1 MKREDLPLAGIPLSA
16 EPDAPRFTMERIASI
31 ERRAPALLYFTVSRP
46 AGYRFTP
53 GHYARLGLGG
63 GDDIVWRPY
72 SIASAMDDDHLAF
85 QLTCAP
91 GGKFT
96 GLFCGAKQ
104 GDAIHVDR
112 RSFGFHTVSSLAPG
126 GTLFMLATGTGLAP
140 YISILADPL
149 TWTRHERAVLVHSVR
164 HAAELAP
171 DAIAAAMQRH
181 GASEMARL
189 TVLPVVTRE
198 TVPGAFGERL
208 GALLESGALEKAAG
222 CAIEPAGARVM
233 LCGNPEMILEMRKA
247 MRDRGLE
254 PGRRGV
260 PGQLSAEGYW

>member
-1 MKREDLPLAGIPLSA
+1 MRRDDIPLAGVPLA
-16 EPDAPRFTMERIASI
+16 ADPDAPRFTGERIASI
-31 ERRAPALLYFTVSRP
+31 ERRAPTLLYFTVSRP
-46 AGYRFTP
+46 ARYRFTP
-53 GHYARLGLGG
+53 GHYARLGLGT
-63 GDDIVWRPY
+63 GDDLVWRPY
-72 SIASAMDDDHLAF
+72 SIASAADDDHLAF

-96 GLFCGAKQ
+96 GRFCGAAK

-149 TWTRHERAVLVHSVR
+149 TWTRHERTVLVHSVR
-164 HAAELAP
+164 HGAELAP
-171 DAIAAAMQRH
+171 DAIAAAMRRH
-181 GASEMARL
+181 GPSVQARL
-189 TVLPVVTRE
+189 TVLSVVTRE
-198 TVPGAFGERL
+198 AIAGTFGARL
-208 GALLESGALEKAAG
+208 GTLLENGALEKAAG
-222 CAIEPAGARVM
+222 CAIEPGGARVM

-247 MRDRGLE
+247 LGQRGLAT
-254 PGRRGV
+254 GRRGV

>member
-1 MKREDLPLAGIPLSA
+1 MKREDLPIPAIALPA
-16 EPDAPRFTMERIASI
+16 DPDAPRFTVERIESLAY
-31 ERRAPALLYFTVSRP
+31 RARNLVYFTVTRP

-53 GHYARLGLGG
+53 GHYARLGLGLG
-63 GDDIVWRPY
+63 EGLVWRPY
-72 SIASAMDDDHLAF
+72 SIASAADDDHLAF

-96 GLFCGAKQ
+96 GLFCGAKP

-126 GTLFMLATGTGLAP
+126 GALFLLATGTGLAP
-140 YISILADPL
+140 YLSILADPL
-149 TWTRHERAVLVHSVR
+149 TWTRHERAILVHSAR

-171 DAIAAAMQRH
+171 DAIAAAMRRH
-181 GASEMARL
+181 GASERSRL

-198 TVPGAFGERL
+198 KVPGTFGQRL

-222 CAIEPAGARVM
+222 CAIEPQGARVM

-247 MRDRGLE
+247 MRDRGLA

>member
-1 MKREDLPLAGIPLSA
+1 MKREDIPLAGIPIPA
-16 EPDAPRFTMERIASI
+16 DPAAPRFTVQRIESI
-31 ERRAPALLYFTVSRP
+31 ERRAPTLLHFTVSRP
-46 AGYRFTP
+46 AEYRFTP
-53 GHYARLGLGG
+53 GHYARLGLGS
-63 GDDIVWRPY
+63 GDDLIWRPY
-72 SIASAMDDDHLAF
+72 SIASAADDDRLAF

-96 GLFCGAKQ
+96 GLFCGAAK

-112 RSFGFHTVSSLAPG
+112 RSFGFLTVSSLAPG

-140 YISILADPL
+140 FLSILADPP

-171 DAIAAAMQRH
+171 DAIAAAMRRH
-181 GASEMARL
+181 GASEKARL
-189 TVLPVVTRE
+189 NVLPVVTRE
-198 TVPGAFGERL
+198 SVQGAFGARL
-208 GALLESGALEKAAG
+208 GALLENGALEKAAG

-247 MRDRGLE
+247 LRDRGLA

>member
-1 MKREDLPLAGIPLSA
+1 MKREDLPLAGIPLA
-16 EPDAPRFTMERIASI
+16 AVPQAPRFTVERIASI

-46 AGYRFTP
+46 SGYQFTP
-53 GHYARLGLGG
+53 GHYARLGLGPE
-63 GDDIVWRPY
+63 DDLVWRPY
-72 SIASAMDDDHLAF
+72 SIASAADDDHLAF

-96 GLFCGAKQ
+96 GLFCGAQQ

-126 GTLFMLATGTGLAP
+126 GTLFMFATGTGLAP

-164 HAAELAP
+164 HGAELAP
-171 DAIAAAMQRH
+171 DAIAAAMRRH
-181 GASEMARL
+181 GPSERARL
-189 TVLPVVTRE
+189 AVLPVVTRE
-198 TVPGAFGERL
+198 KVPGAFGERL

-222 CAIEPAGARVM
+222 CAIEPLGARVM

-247 MRDRGLE
+247 MRERGLE

>member
-1 MKREDLPLAGIPLSA
+1 MKREEIPLAGVPVPA
-16 EPDAPRFTMERIASI
+16 DPAAPRFALERIESI
-31 ERRAPALLYFTVSRP
+31 ERRASTLVHFTVGRP

-53 GHYARLGLGG
+53 GHYARLGLGPA
-63 GDDIVWRPY
+63 DDITWRPY
-72 SIASAMDDDHLAF
+72 SIASAADDDHLAF

-96 GLFCGAKQ
+96 GLFCGAKP

-112 RSFGFHTVSSLAPG
+112 RSFGFLTVGSLAPG

-140 YISILADPL
+140 FISILADPG
-149 TWTRHERAVLVHSVR
+149 TWARYERAVLVHSVR

-171 DAIAAAMQRH
+171 DTIAAAIRRH
-181 GASEMARL
+181 GPSEQARL
-189 TVLPVVTRE
+189 NALSVVTRE
-198 TVPGAFGERL
+198 SVPGAYSARL
-208 GALLESGALEKAAG
+208 GTLLANGELEKAAG
-222 CAIEPAGARVM
+222 CTIEPAGARVM

-247 MRDRGLE
+247 LRDRGLA

>member
-1 MKREDLPLAGIPLSA
+1 MKREDLPLAGIPLA
-16 EPDAPRFTMERIASI
+16 DPGAPRFTVERIESL
-31 ERRAPALLYFTVSRP
+31 EYRARSLVHFTVSRP
-46 AGYRFTP
+46 DGFRFSP
-53 GHYARLGLGG
+53 GHYARLGLAEGEAL
-63 GDDIVWRPY
+63 VWRPY
-72 SIASAMDDDHLAF
+72 SIASAADDDRLAF

-91 GGKFT
+91 AGKFSE
-96 GLFCGAKQ
+96 LFCGKGR
-104 GDAIHVDR
+104 GDAIHLDR

-126 GTLFMLATGTGLAP
+126 GTLFMLATGTGVAP
-140 YISILADPL
+140 YLSILADPL

-164 HAAELAP
+164 HAAELVP
-171 DAIAAAMQRH
+171 DVIAAAMRRH
-181 GASEMARL
+181 GPAGRSRL

-198 TVPGAFGERL
+198 SVPGTFGERL
-208 GALLESGALEKAAG
+208 GILLASGALERAAG
-222 CAIEPAGARVM
+222 CTIEPERARVM

>member
-1 MKREDLPLAGIPLSA
+1 MKREDIPLAGIPIPA
-16 EPDAPRFTMERIASI
+16 EPRFTVQRIESI
-31 ERRAPALLYFTVSRP
+31 ERRAPTLLHFTVSRP
-46 AGYRFTP
+46 AEYRFTP
-53 GHYARLGLGG
+53 GHYARLGLGTG
-63 GDDIVWRPY
+63 EDLTWRPY
-72 SIASAMDDDHLAF
+72 SIASAADDDRLAF

-96 GLFCGAKQ
+96 GLFCGAAK

-112 RSFGFHTVSSLAPG
+112 RSFGFLTVSSLAPG

-140 YISILADPL
+140 FLSILADPL

-171 DAIAAAMQRH
+171 DAIAAAMRRH
-181 GASEMARL
+181 GASEKSRL
-189 TVLPVVTRE
+189 NVLPVVTRE
-198 TVPGAFGERL
+198 SVPGAFGARL
-208 GALLESGALEKAAG
+208 GALLENGALEKAAG

-233 LCGNPEMILEMRKA
+233 LCGNPGMILEMRKA
-247 MRDRGLE
+247 LRDRGLA

>member
-1 MKREDLPLAGIPLSA
+1 
-16 EPDAPRFTMERIASI
+16 
-31 ERRAPALLYFTVSRP
+31 VSRP
-46 AGYRFTP
+46 AEYRFTP
-53 GHYARLGLGG
+53 GHYARVGLGPA
-63 GDDIVWRPY
+63 DDITWRPY
-72 SIASAMDDDHLAF
+72 SIASAADEDHLAF

-91 GGKFT
+91 SGKFT
-96 GLFCGAKQ
+96 GLFCAAKP
-104 GDAIHVDR
+104 GDAIHLDR
-112 RSFGFHTVSSLAPG
+112 RSFGFLTVGSLAPG

-140 YISILADPL
+140 FVSILADPQ
-149 TWTRHERAVLVHSVR
+149 TWARHERAVLVHSVR

-171 DAIAAAMQRH
+171 DAIAATTRRH
-181 GASEMARL
+181 GASERARL
-189 TVLPVVTRE
+189 IVLPVVTRE
-198 TVPGAFGERL
+198 KVPGTFGERL

-247 MRDRGLE
+247 LRDRGLA